1 MVNLAVPQ
9 DILNALSNLLRLINF
24 QDGERHPHSSLV
36 DVVYTARGQCK
47 LSISEECLQSLIKM
61 KISIPSIDRLLGVTD
76 DELDSL
82 VRSVKMRLPH
92 IGYRMMMGELQ
103 AMGYRVKWEQVS
115 VSMHR
120 VDAAGILER
129 MASVGCVARRVYSVK
144 GPLSLAHVDTN
155 HKLIRFVYSTCLY
168 VQYSGYTVTIFI
180 SDLSIRHF
188 TLTVRG
194 SR

>member
-1 MVNLAVPQ
+1 
-9 DILNALSNLLRLINF
+9 
-24 QDGERHPHSSLV
+24 
-36 DVVYTARGQCK
+36 
-47 LSISEECLQSLIKM
+47 M

-92 IGYRMMMGELQ
+92 IGYRMRMGELQ
-103 AMGYRVKWEQVS
+103 AMGYHVKWEQVS

-180 SDLSIRHF
+180 SEAFYINSWRIQVNFYFYKVKKKSCLVSKETNKLINYDLWTNVILGRVFHILLF
-188 TLTVRG
+188 FFLDMA
-194 SR
+194 